1 VASAQAVVER
11 DVRPPGTYRFPPL
24 GRDGLARRRGR
35 VVMRLLHHGGDQV
48 VVGAWPVAGAVRL
61 RARAGSRAAAA
72 WGVDRMRF
80 ALALDH
86 DPAPFQR
93 RFVRDPLIGPVIHRR
108 PWIRPWRS
116 PEPYQALAWAVCEQ
130 LIESVRAVAI
140 QRRLVWRYGRVS
152 DCATL
157 RDAPSAEV
165 LAGRAPA
172 ELQACD
178 LSAGRA
184 LALVKASR
192 EVARGRADLEQE
204 EPAWRRLRRI
214 PGIGSWTLEKLAF
227 HGQGRDDQ
235 LPAGD
240 LAYVKLVGALAGL
253 GRRATEDEVREFFAP
268 YAPYQALA
276 GLYALKAPRPAAARW

>member
-1 VASAQAVVER
+1 MGPAQASIER
-11 DVRPPGTYRFPPL
+11 DVRPRGAYRFPPL
-24 GRDGLARRRGR
+24 GRDGLVRRRGDG
-35 VVMRLLHHGGDQV
+35 VVRLLHHGGQPV
-48 VVGAWPVAGAVRL
+48 VVGVRPVSGAVRL
-61 RARAGSRAAAA
+61 YARGPSRAAAA
-72 WGVDRMRF
+72 WGIDRMRF

-86 DPAPFQR
+86 DPLPFQR
-93 RFVRDPLIGPVIHRR
+93 RFVRDPLIGSVIHRR

-130 LIESVRAVAI
+130 LIESVRAAAI

-152 DCATL
+152 ECATL
-157 RDAPSAEV
+157 RDAPLAEA
-165 LAGRAPA
+165 LAARAPA

-184 LALVKASR
+184 VALVKVSR
-192 EVARGRADLEQE
+192 EVARGSADLEQE
-204 EPAWRRLRRI
+204 EPTWRRLRRI
-214 PGIGSWTLEKLAF
+214 AGIGSWTLEKLAF

-240 LAYVKLVGALAGL
+240 LAYVKLVGALARL
-253 GRRATEDEVREFFAP
+253 GRRASEDEVREFFAP

-276 GLYALKAPRPAAARW
+276 GLYALRAPRPAVARW